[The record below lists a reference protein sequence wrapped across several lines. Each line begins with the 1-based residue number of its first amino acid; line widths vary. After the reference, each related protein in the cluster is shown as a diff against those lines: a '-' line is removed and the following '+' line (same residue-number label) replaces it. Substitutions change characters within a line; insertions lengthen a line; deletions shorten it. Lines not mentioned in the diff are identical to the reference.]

1 MIFSKWRDIVLTRR
15 QTVAGTSTLPGE
27 LNIFS
32 QRLQPIFEVDVA
44 ITRDMFG
51 FSFVPGFKLHPYA
64 GVCAML
70 QSHSERRDE
79 LAFEVLKEFYLNFQ
93 PSTTIEAF
101 SGQQTVGVGL
111 KSFRL
116 PWEELANERRTGANL
131 GYCGPRTDAQARNEF
146 ERIKD
151 VFYSIKNK
159 GYNPRSGLRL
169 QDSGHIEGYFL
180 KASSNLCFVVVHG
193 KHRLAALST
202 LGWKKIPV
210 TFCVGRPRV
219 VDVTNLSLLLQM
231 PGQSMTEAEIA
242 LVVKSFFAGNED
254 NAA

>member
-1 MIFSKWRDIVLTRR
+1 MILKKWRDIVFTRR
-15 QTVAGTSTLPGE
+15 ETVAGTSALPGE

-32 QRLQPIFEVDVA
+32 QKLQPIFEVDVA

-51 FSFVPGFKLHPYA
+51 FSFVPGSNLHPYA
-64 GVCAML
+64 QVCAVL
-70 QSHSERRDE
+70 HSQCEHRDKVA
-79 LAFEVLKEFYLNFQ
+79 LDVLKEFYTNFQ

-101 SGQQTVGVGL
+101 NGQESVGVGL

-116 PWEELANERRTGANL
+116 PWEVIANERQTGANL
-131 GYCGPRTDAQARNEF
+131 GYCGPRTDAQVRSEF

-151 VFYSIKNK
+151 VFYSIDNK
-159 GYNPRSGLRL
+159 GYKPRSGLRL

-180 KASSNLCFVVVHG
+180 KVASDFRFVVVHG

-202 LGWKKIPV
+202 LGWNKIPL

-219 VDVTNLSLLLQM
+219 VDVTNSRLLLQI
-231 PGQSMTEAEIA
+231 PGQSMNEAEIA
-242 LVVKSFFAGNED
+242 MIVKAFFQGNED